1 MDLHKILEQV
11 SNFENKKKIILP
23 TMIYKQKDT
32 FIVGV
37 QQEEP

>member
-1 MDLHKILEQV
+1 MDLHKILAQV
-11 SNFENKKKIILP
+11 SNFENKKTFMLP